1 MLEVIGCVN
10 FPWFITIASSN
21 HVTLR
26 LIHKNWRFRFRFIN
40 IFEISRRVI
49 LDQFQ
54 KVRFVYGYAWYF
66 WQSEK
71 FGMENSELGKL
82 TRLLLYKLWGRS
94 AAEPSKRELSLC
106 IFNLID
112 MQSSVARVQFSFNAP
127 FSVAFIMITND

>member
-66 WQSEK
+66 GQSEK
-71 FGMENSELGKL
+71 FGMENSEPDKL